1 MNTETVANVLHLGD
15 NKPYPSDQRFIYRIN
30 FAAITT
36 KMLKY
41 TIPMG
46 HIALLMNDM

>member
-30 FAAITT
+30 FAVITNKNVKVQHT
-36 KMLKY
+36 
-41 TIPMG
+41 PG
-46 HIALLMNDM
+46 SHRPPDQ